1 MKLDSKNNLLFRKEN
16 MLEMK
21 KRFLFIPTLVAVAL
35 LGACGSKVTGVAKVI
50 NDNKKLTVA
59 ELVEKAKEETGN
71 FTVYSTSSKTD
82 KNVKAF
88 AEKYAL
94 KGTFSAV
101 KQSESEFYTAIDKLI
116 AAGSADIDAVVTQNG
131 ASLANE
137 LLDGSL
143 LNYIPAGVEKSDT
156 YAFMYY
162 LKSFAISK
170 LSTEQFTNVWDLVDT
185 ATEVQFKKSNEPINQ
200 LFMGELTTDKWSKIL
215 GDAYTAKYGEGKL
228 KEALNAGSYKNAGW
242 MFMDKFLKR
251 VVNVSSEGDC
261 AKNCANAKVP
271 FVGFSPVSKY
281 SLGEE
286 GNYNKVNFLDSMNG
300 FRGYAYKFYY
310 QISKTTDRPFTAML
324 YANYLA
330 TADGISSWTSEGN
343 GIYSASDENLSTLL
357 KDCVIENFADVKA
370 NWAEI
375 VAKLESYI
383 S

>member
-1 MKLDSKNNLLFRKEN
+1 
-16 MLEMK
+16 MK
-21 KRFLFIPTLVAVAL
+21 KRFLLIPALVAVAL